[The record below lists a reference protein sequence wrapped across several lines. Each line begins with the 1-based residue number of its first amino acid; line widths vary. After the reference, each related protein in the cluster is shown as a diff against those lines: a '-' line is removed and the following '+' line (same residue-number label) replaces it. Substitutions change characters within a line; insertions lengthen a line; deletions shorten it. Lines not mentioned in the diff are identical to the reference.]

1 MQTYKPMAKGDSLGE
16 FELLLLLAILR
27 LGSNAYGLT
36 IRQEIIDHTDRKV
49 SRGAT
54 YAGLARLE
62 EKGFAKSREA
72 DASPERGDRA
82 KRYFKITAAGKRA
95 VDASMANI
103 GRLADGLKP
112 ALGVAGAK

>member
-1 MQTYKPMAKGDSLGE
+1 MAKGDSLGE

-103 GRLADGLKP
+103 GRLANGLKP